1 VISIFRN
8 SIGAFLAFTCLLQN
22 VEASSE
28 ELRAFKI
35 KVEEVRNSLSG
46 IAQKLQEL
54 KTKKVTDISSSPSF
68 SILEKSE
75 PFIPKKPKVSIVE
88 SSTRNASRAEKV
100 GRFDPSGFYILPFL
114 GLLTSGNLTW
124 DSLFLGE
131 FDIEEGVGTSTGMSI
146 GYEGKNFFSD
156 LQLSYMQNRMKSM
169 NLPFSASF
177 SGKSLGIGVHLNGGG
192 RIHLN
197 QFIACSIGVGVG
209 GVDQDLSFLLSG
221 VPFEVNDFLMSY
233 QIFTGIEY
241 RPTESS
247 TMGLRYRWL
256 SIDEM
261 DAFSSRDLHLMEL
274 WLGYLF

>member
-1 VISIFRN
+1 MISIFRN
-8 SIGAFLAFTCLLQN
+8 SIGAFLAITCLLQN
-22 VEASSE
+22 VEATSE
-28 ELRAFKI
+28 ELNTFKI
-35 KVEEVRNSLSG
+35 QVEEVRNTLSE

-54 KTKKVTDISSSPSF
+54 KTQKVTDISSNPSF
-68 SILEKSE
+68 SVSEKSE
-75 PFIPKKPKVSIVE
+75 PFIPQKPKVSIVE
-88 SSTRNASRAEKV
+88 SSTRNVSRAEKV

-124 DSLFLGE
+124 DSLILGE
-131 FDIEEGVGTSTGMSI
+131 FDIEEGTGTSTGISI
-146 GYEGKNFFSD
+146 GYEGRNFFSD
-156 LQLSYMQNRMKSM
+156 VQLSYVQNIMKKM
-169 NLPFSASF
+169 DLPFSASL
-177 SGKSLGIGVHLNGGG
+177 SGKSQGIGVHLNGGG

-221 VPFEVNDFLMSY
+221 VPFEENDFLMSY

-241 RPTESS
+241 RPIESS

-261 DAFSSRDLHLMEL
+261 DAFSSRDLHLIEL